1 MKVNKKTII
10 NIVIMLLAYALVFI
24 LINSGVLSRQYKS
37 LIVPICVNIML
48 AVSLNLVT
56 GFLGE
61 LSLGHAGFMSIG
73 AYSSALLSI
82 ALSNTFPP
90 VLAFFTALI
99 CGGISAAF
107 FGFLIGVPVL
117 RLRGDYLAIVTLA
130 FGEIIKS
137 IINYLKITGGS
148 KGLSKIPLYSDY
160 KNFTVVFVIM
170 VITIVLISNLI
181 DSRDGRAIKS
191 IRDNDIA
198 AESIGINISR
208 YKVMAFVIA
217 AGFAG
222 IAGALYAHNVG
233 IIKPGIFDYNKS
245 IEILVFVVLGG
256 MGNIPGSIISAI
268 ILTLLPEFLRGAD
281 NLRMLLYAI
290 VLIVMMILN
299 NSKFKSGLSLNRTFR
314 KLGREE

>member
-1 MKVNKKTII
+1 MKII
-10 NIVIMLLAYALVFI
+10 NRKKVLNIAIILLAYALVFI
-24 LINSGVLSRQYKS
+24 LINAGILSRQYKS
-37 LIVPICVNIML
+37 LIIPIFVNIIL

-73 AYSSALLSI
+73 AYTAALISI
-82 ALSNTFPP
+82 NTGFLPP
-90 VLAFFTALI
+90 VISFTLAIVCA
-99 CGGISAAF
+99 GILAAI

-137 IINYLKITGGS
+137 IINYLGFTGGS

-160 KNFTVVFVIM
+160 KNFTVVFI
-170 VITIVLISNLI
+170 ISILCIIVISNLI
-181 DSRDGRAIKS
+181 ESRDGRAIKS

-198 AESIGINISR
+198 AESIGIKISK
-208 YKVMAFVIA
+208 YKVSAFVIA

-222 IAGALYAHNVG
+222 LAGAIYAHNVG
-233 IIKPGIFDYNKS
+233 IIKPSIFDYNKS

-256 MGNIPGSIISAI
+256 MGNIAGSIVSAI
-268 ILTLLPEFLRGAD
+268 ILTILPEFLRGAE
-281 NLRMLLYAI
+281 NLRMLLYAV
-290 VLIVMMILN
+290 VLIIMMIFN
-299 NSKFKSGLSLNRTFR
+299 NSKFKAGLAMNKTFR
-314 KLGREE
+314 KLGKEN

>member
-73 AYSSALLSI
+73 AYSSALISI

-181 DSRDGRAIKS
+181 NSRDGRAIKS

-198 AESIGINISR
+198 AESIGIKISK
-208 YKVMAFVIA
+208 YKVSAFVIA

-222 IAGALYAHNVG
+222 LA
-233 IIKPGIFDYNKS
+233 
-245 IEILVFVVLGG
+245 
-256 MGNIPGSIISAI
+256 GSIV
-268 ILTLLPEFLRGAD
+268 F
-281 NLRMLLYAI
+281 
-290 VLIVMMILN
+290 
-299 NSKFKSGLSLNRTFR
+299 
-314 KLGREE
+314 LGRYLESNSNINLPDFFGLVKNYDEIIGYVCLASSVLHLLFSKAIFL

>member
-10 NIVIMLLAYALVFI
+10 NIVIMLLAYALVFV

-73 AYSSALLSI
+73 AYSSALISI
-82 ALSNTFPP
+82 TLSNTLPP
-90 VLAFFTALI
+90 ALAFLTALI
-99 CGGISAAF
+99 CGGILAAF
-107 FGFLIGVPVL
+107 FGFIIGVPVL

-137 IINYLKITGGS
+137 IINYLKFTGGS

-160 KNFTVVFVIM
+160 RNFTVVFIIT

-198 AESIGINISR
+198 AESIGINISK
-208 YKVMAFVIA
+208 YKVSAFVIA

-233 IIKPGIFDYNKS
+233 IIKPSIFDYNKS

-290 VLIVMMILN
+290 VLIVMMIFN
-299 NSKFKSGLSLNRTFR
+299 NSKFKSSLSLNKTFR
-314 KLGREE
+314 KLGKEE

>member
-10 NIVIMLLAYALVFI
+10 NIVIMLLAYALVLV

-73 AYSSALLSI
+73 AYSSALISI
-82 ALSNTFPP
+82 ALSNALPP
-90 VLAFFTALI
+90 ALAFFIALI
-99 CGGISAAF
+99 CGGILAAF
-107 FGFLIGVPVL
+107 FGFIIGVPVL

-137 IINYLKITGGS
+137 IINYLKFTGGS

-160 KNFTVVFVIM
+160 RNFTVVFIIT

-181 DSRDGRAIKS
+181 NSRDGRAIKS

-198 AESIGINISR
+198 AESIGINISK
-208 YKVMAFVIA
+208 YKVSAFVIA

-233 IIKPGIFDYNKS
+233 IIKPSIFDYNKS

-290 VLIVMMILN
+290 VLIVMMIFN
-299 NSKFKSGLSLNRTFR
+299 NSKFKSSLSLNKTFR
-314 KLGREE
+314 KLGKEE

>member
-10 NIVIMLLAYALVFI
+10 NIVIMLLAYALVFV

-90 VLAFFTALI
+90 VLAFFIALI

>member
-10 NIVIMLLAYALVFI
+10 NIVIMLLAYALVFV

-82 ALSNTFPP
+82 ALSNTFPH

-148 KGLSKIPLYSDY
+148 KGLNKIPLYSDY
-160 KNFTVVFVIM
+160 KNFTIVFVIM

-181 DSRDGRAIKS
+181 NSRDGRAIKS

-290 VLIVMMILN
+290 VLIVMMIFN

>member
-1 MKVNKKTII
+1 
-10 NIVIMLLAYALVFI
+10 
-24 LINSGVLSRQYKS
+24 
-37 LIVPICVNIML
+37 
-48 AVSLNLVT
+48 
-56 GFLGE
+56 
-61 LSLGHAGFMSIG
+61 
-73 AYSSALLSI
+73 
-82 ALSNTFPP
+82 
-90 VLAFFTALI
+90 
-99 CGGISAAF
+99 
-107 FGFLIGVPVL
+107 
-117 RLRGDYLAIVTLA
+117 
-130 FGEIIKS
+130 
-137 IINYLKITGGS
+137 
-148 KGLSKIPLYSDY
+148 
-160 KNFTVVFVIM
+160 M